1 MDARHEQQDELNA
14 QVRKNNPWF
23 VESVSKMS
31 TIGFQGPAMWS
42 TGGENVTI
50 YLNAINAINL
60 RCQGRIIM

>member
-50 YLNAINAINL
+50 YEPECNQY
-60 RCQGRIIM
+60 QGRVIM